1 MNRQTKRAYKSSSNI
16 YLLIEQLSDS
26 ESHMSETSKHQSPQ
40 SKHKKKLSKSEAKL
54 YSSNLRCII
63 SCLDTQDSSN
73 SESTEQTIPNR
84 FFLRVKNIAKDQPKK
99 KVFLKFRN
107 SEKPVRT
114 ILSPGIATILELPA
128 NEKVLN
134 IESIRFIQ
142 ESPIQ
147 AKIVSDFRHP
157 IAKVSDD
164 FSSFQISQANSNSAD
179 DLVHVRIVRKR
190 EWQNTLLGIQ
200 LSKIETAGLVTNR
213 FRIVGFSQLGVAK
226 YLSSLELKNM
236 VIYSSC

>member
-1 MNRQTKRAYKSSSNI
+1 
-16 YLLIEQLSDS
+16 
-26 ESHMSETSKHQSPQ
+26 MSETKHQSPQ
-40 SKHKKKLSKSEAKL
+40 SKLKKKLSKSEADL
-54 YSSNLRCII
+54 HSSNLRFII

-73 SESTEQTIPNR
+73 SDSTEQTVENSLPNH
-84 FFLRVKNIAKDQPKK
+84 FFLRVKNIAKDQPKQ
-99 KVFLKFRN
+99 KVFLKIRN

-114 ILSPGIATILELPA
+114 FLSPGIATILELPA

-157 IAKVSDD
+157 IAKVSDA
-164 FSSFQISQANSNSAD
+164 FSSCQISQASSNSAD

-200 LSKIETAGLVTNR
+200 LSKIETAGFATNR